1 MRICGQWTVLFCT
14 RHATFALSCKSGV
27 LKGATIQPDEYHST
41 TIDSSKGTSFELPK
55 SSLLARKPSSLFD
68 VNNKLSTWTSLG
80 LLKKNNYHLWIK
92 LCLLPVLDIL
102 ANVDQTATAVLT
114 ALAPRLA
121 NAVLIADVV
130 PTAIVVQVADV
141 PVAHPLHADVV
152 LIALVALHVQDDNDP
167 AVTVAVLANAL
178 AKLDQVLLVVKL
190 VAAHDSK

>member
-1 MRICGQWTVLFCT
+1 M
-14 RHATFALSCKSGV
+14 
-27 LKGATIQPDEYHST
+27 
-41 TIDSSKGTSFELPK
+41 
-55 SSLLARKPSSLFD
+55 
-68 VNNKLSTWTSLG
+68 
-80 LLKKNNYHLWIK
+80 
-92 LCLLPVLDIL
+92 LDIL